1 MHEKNI
7 TLSVFSFSYL
17 SYSQNDTIIK
27 GKIVSDLTDLEGIH
41 VINRSK
47 QKGTVTARGG
57 YFEIYANTN
66 DSIIFSS
73 VNLKGITYLV
83 KKDDFEKELLFI
95 PMESML
101 NELQEITIT
110 EYKNINAEAL
120 GIIPKG
126 MKTYTPAERRLKS
139 AEKLKWYSP
148 LLIPL
153 GGMSVDGLINQ
164 ISGKTSR
171 LKKELKV
178 EHKERFLELLSE
190 DYNDAFVIN
199 ELKIPQDYVDGFRHF
214 IVDDKRLIESIKNK
228 NNVQTVFILNQ
239 LAAQYKEL
247 NNL

>member
-1 MHEKNI
+1 MRKI
-7 TLSVFSFSYL
+7 LLFLFFLFSFL

-41 VINRSK
+41 VINKSK

-57 YFEIYANTN
+57 CFEIRANTN
-66 DSIIFSS
+66 DSIVFSS

-126 MKTYTPAERRLKS
+126 MKTYTPAERRLKTAS
-139 AEKLKWYSP
+139 D
-148 LLIPL
+148 
-153 GGMSVDGLINQ
+153 MSIGTVVSLDAIING
-164 ISGKTSR
+164 ISGRTKR

-190 DYNDAFVIN
+190 DYNDTFVIN
-199 ELKIPQDYVDGFRHF
+199 ELKIPQDYVNGFRHF
-214 IVDDKRLIESIKNK
+214 VVDDKRLIESIKNK
-228 NNVQTVFILNQ
+228 NNAQTVFILNQ

>member
-1 MHEKNI
+1 MRKI
-7 TLSVFSFSYL
+7 LLFLFFLFSYL